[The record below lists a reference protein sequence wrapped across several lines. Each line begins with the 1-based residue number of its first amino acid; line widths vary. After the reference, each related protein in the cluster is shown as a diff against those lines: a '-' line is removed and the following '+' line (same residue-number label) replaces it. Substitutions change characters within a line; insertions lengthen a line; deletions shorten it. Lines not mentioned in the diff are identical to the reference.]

1 MPRSFFGYFYHS
13 VMWFDWLLD
22 LMTYWFF
29 GRLIDWLIDWL
40 IGWLFDGLVDW
51 LIDWL
56 IDLTCQIWRR
66 MMSVFAGDSM
76 VWKPSPSTNLC
87 GIAIQKVI
95 ETVLQRNNLPPA
107 LCTLC
112 CGGAGIG
119 VAMSKDDRLPLVS
132 FTGSTQIGLKVAAE
146 VQARFGRPLLEL
158 GGNNAVIVAEDAD
171 LSLVIPSVVFGSVG
185 HGRSTVFII
194 FFSNMLFFHLASIL

>member
-1 MPRSFFGYFYHS
+1 
-13 VMWFDWLLD
+13 
-22 LMTYWFF
+22 MTYWFF
-29 GRLIDWLIDWL
+29 GRLIDWLIDGS
-40 IGWLFDGLVDW
+40 IDW
-51 LIDWL
+51 LIDW
-56 IDLTCQIWRR
+56 TCQIWRR
-66 MMSVFAGDSM
+66 MMYVFVGDSM

-95 ETVLQRNNLPPA
+95 ETVLQRNNLHPA

-112 CGGAGIG
+112 CGGADVG
-119 VAMSKDDRLPLVS
+119 VAMSKDERLPLVS

-185 HGRSTVFII
+185 TAGQRYSS
-194 FFSNMLFFHLASIL
+194 FFFPKCFFFLLSLNTLA